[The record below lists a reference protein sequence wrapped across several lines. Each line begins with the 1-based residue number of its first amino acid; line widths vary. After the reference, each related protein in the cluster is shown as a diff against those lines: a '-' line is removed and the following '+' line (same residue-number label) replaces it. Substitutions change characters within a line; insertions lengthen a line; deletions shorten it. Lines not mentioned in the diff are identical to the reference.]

1 MPIIEMHLAAGRT
14 TEQKRRVMVAMSQ
27 AVATALEVSP
37 STVRILITE
46 HGDDEF
52 SVGGVTLAE
61 RNAAKQ
67 NEKPQEL

>member
-14 TEQKRRVMVAMSQ
+14 TEQKRRVMAAMSQ

-46 HGDDEF
+46 HADDEF
-52 SVGGVTLAE
+52 SVGGVSLSE